1 MEHDELEE
9 FINNELDMRYS
20 ITPHW
25 HRRANYIVGDK
36 VRFDGAIY
44 RCKKSHISNLR
55 WNPASE
61 KALWEQLSEEG

>member
-9 FINNELDMRYS
+9 FVNNELDMRYN

-36 VRFDGAIY
+36 VRFDGAVY
-44 RCKKSHISNLR
+44 RCKKSHISNLK
-55 WNPASE
+55 WNPASA

>member
-9 FINNELDMRYS
+9 FISNELDTRYN

-36 VRFDGAIY
+36 VRFDGAVY
-44 RCKKSHISNLR
+44 RCKKSHISNLK
-55 WNPASE
+55 WNPASA

>member
-9 FINNELDMRYS
+9 FMNNELDMGHN
-20 ITPHW
+20 IIPQW

-36 VRFDGAIY
+36 VRFDGAVY

-55 WNPASE
+55 WNPASA